1 MSLAVPA
8 STPIASAAGRTTR
21 STLATAGLFLDLLP
35 HRQRAIR
42 TGADHQPATSPG
54 MSSAIDS
61 GVCPYPPRS
70 LLDAALLA
78 LADLPAVDDQVVI
91 AGHAVDSHR
100 TERVPGESR
109 ADAPYPHPD
118 RMAGTSDRPRSGMG
132 SIPVAGRIASSRRP
146 GAGTLSAEPL
156 RPRNSSPDMSVP
168 PCTLRSWPSTV
179 RPARSCGHFGNGRG
193 GRRAAEGVPRWQLGA
208 RGPTAAVHGRRLNH
222 DVRPFGPKHPR
233 SRRARRP
240 GITGAPASRR
250 PCAPAGRP
258 RRRLLRRVPGTC
270 IFPVVV
276 AAPVMSPADALTGKG
291 HVRYSTGLA
300 DPRKQT
306 SDPRPA
312 HARRI
317 PGSARPLS

>member
-1 MSLAVPA
+1 MRRRASSWTCFLTGNAPSAPVPIT
-8 STPIASAAGRTTR
+8 SR
-21 STLATAGLFLDLLP
+21 P
-35 HRQRAIR
+35 HRQ
-42 TGADHQPATSPG
+42 G

-146 GAGTLSAEPL
+146 GAGTVSGEPL

-276 AAPVMSPADALTGKG
+276 AAPVMSPGDALTGKG
-291 HVRYSTGLA
+291 RVRYSTGLA
-300 DPRKQT
+300 DPQEADQRSPT
-306 SDPRPA
+306 SSCAQNSQICTALVLIGIEPA
-312 HARRI
+312 PAQNGGNARV
-317 PGSARPLS
+317 LT